1 MRALFDRGAAS
12 VWPHMTK
19 PKPVIL
25 FLSAN
30 PKGSSKLSLDG
41 ECAAVMREL
50 KMTPERGAFDFQT
63 RWAVTIDD
71 LMREL
76 LELSPTIVHFAGH
89 GGAEGISLIGPD
101 GTGQFLSAPAL
112 RDLIDSSGSAVRAV
126 VLNACFSEEQAQVL
140 SELTGCAVGMRGT
153 IPDAAA
159 REFSVAFYRAL
170 GFGKSLYTAF
180 RQAKAVL
187 RAKQLDDR
195 ARPELVTR
203 GDVSADALRFSAAS
217 TAAAKEG
224 DGEATK
230 DASAGAIHN
239 TAGGDI
245 VQVTL
250 KELTMG
256 DGGVLSFG
264 SSRNK

>member
-1 MRALFDRGAAS
+1 
-12 VWPHMTK
+12 MTK

-76 LELSPTIVHFAGH
+76 LELSPAIVHFAGH
-89 GGAEGISLIGPD
+89 GGTEGISLIGPD
-101 GTGQFLSAPAL
+101 GTGQLLSAPAL

-187 RAKQLDDR
+187 LAKQLDDR
-195 ARPELVTR
+195 ARPQLVTR
-203 GDVSADALRFSAAS
+203 GDVSADALRFSTASAAAS
-217 TAAAKEG
+217 TQ
-224 DGEATK
+224 DGAEATT
-230 DASAGAIHN
+230 APTAGAIQPHV
-239 TAGGDI
+239 GGDN

-250 KELTMG
+250 GKLNMR
-256 DGGVLSFG
+256 DGVVTFG
-264 SSRNK
+264 SSRGK